1 MALNKME
8 VEHVASL
15 ARLRLDSETLESM
28 LRDLGRI
35 LDYMDLLEE
44 LDSSGAEPMAHVPR
58 PGGSS
63 LRPDVAQ
70 RGLEGGLATRAA
82 PDLYRGQFRVPK
94 VLP

>member
-1 MALNKME
+1 MALDEVE
-8 VEHVASL
+8 VEHIASL
-15 ARLRLDSETLESM
+15 AKLRLDSEALESM

-35 LDYMDLLEE
+35 LDYMDLLRE

-58 PGGSS
+58 PGGPS

-70 RGLEGGLATRAA
+70 RGLDGDLATRAA